1 MSGSSAVDV
10 IILSW
15 NRVDDTIAAVTS
27 AASQKDVDARILI
40 VDQGSEPECLAQL
53 EALVSSLPNA
63 QLKKL
68 AANSGV
74 AGGRNIATAMGTAP
88 FVVAL
93 DSDAVFEDNSTL
105 ARAVAHLE
113 RDPQLCAIGFHI
125 KNFFTGRNDETSWD
139 YAGRNSPDSRFAAT
153 RFIGAGHALR
163 RAAFEAVG
171 GYDER
176 LFFCGEELDIS
187 YRMLNLGMRID
198 YCPDVAVL
206 HKVSPQHR
214 VFWDRGRFYY
224 TARNALYSLYKFG
237 TPRRRIAL
245 AAIAFLLKGAR
256 NGIVGQALRA
266 IGASA
271 RMSRDF
277 ARSPQDK
284 RHYRLSVTTREYISQ
299 CEISRQQ
306 SVATKVR
313 RLLAP
318 LPHQSRG

>member
-1 MSGSSAVDV
+1 VTAVDV

-15 NRVDDTIAAVTS
+15 NRVDDTLAAINS
-27 AASQKDVDARILI
+27 AALQKGVDVRILI
-40 VDQGSEPECLAQL
+40 VDQGSEPECLSRL
-53 EALVSSLPNA
+53 DALVASLPNTR
-63 QLKKL
+63 LRKL
-68 AANSGV
+68 SHNCGV
-74 AGGRNIATAMGTAP
+74 AGGRNIATAMGDAP
-88 FVVAL
+88 YVVAL
-93 DSDAVFEDNSTL
+93 DSDAVFADDSTL

-125 KNFFTGRNDETSWD
+125 KNFFTGRNDDTSWD
-139 YAGRNSPDSRFAAT
+139 YAGHGSPDSRFAAT

-163 RAAFEAVG
+163 RHAFEAVG

-176 LFFCGEELDIS
+176 LFFCGEELDLS

-214 VFWDRGRFYY
+214 VFWDKGRFYY

-237 TPRRRIAL
+237 TPRRRIWL

-256 NGIVGQALRA
+256 NGMTGQALRA
-266 IGASA
+266 IAASI
-271 RMSRDF
+271 RMSRSF
-277 ARSPQDK
+277 ARSSQDK
-284 RHYRLSVTTREYISQ
+284 QHYRLSAATRDYIRR

-306 SVATKVR
+306 SVATKFR

>member
-1 MSGSSAVDV
+1 MTAPLAVDV

-15 NRVDDTIAAVTS
+15 NRVDDTIAAIES
-27 AASQKDVDARILI
+27 AAAQRGVDTRIFI
-40 VDQGSEPECLAQL
+40 VDQGSTPDCLSQL
-53 EALVSSLPNA
+53 DLLVARLPNA
-63 QLKKL
+63 QLRKL
-68 AANSGV
+68 SSNSGV

-93 DSDAVFEDNSTL
+93 DSDAVFEDEWTL

-113 RDPQLCAIGFHI
+113 HDPQLCAIGFHI
-125 KNFFTGRNDETSWD
+125 KNFFTGRNDDTSWD
-139 YAGRNSPDSRFAAT
+139 YAGRGAADSRFATT
-153 RFIGAGHALR
+153 RFIGAGHAIR

-176 LFFCGEELDIS
+176 LFFCGEELDLS
-187 YRMLNLGMRID
+187 YRMLNLSMRID

-214 VFWDRGRFYY
+214 VFWDKGRFYY

-237 TPRRRIAL
+237 APRSRLLL
-245 AAIAFLLKGAR
+245 AAISFVLKGAR
-256 NGIVGQALRA
+256 NGIAGQALRA
-266 IGASA
+266 IAGSI
-271 RMSRDF
+271 RLSREF
-277 ARSPQDK
+277 ACSPQDK
-284 RHYRLSVTTREYISQ
+284 RHYRLSAATREYIRS

-306 SVATKVR
+306 SVVTKLR
-313 RLLAP
+313 RLLTP